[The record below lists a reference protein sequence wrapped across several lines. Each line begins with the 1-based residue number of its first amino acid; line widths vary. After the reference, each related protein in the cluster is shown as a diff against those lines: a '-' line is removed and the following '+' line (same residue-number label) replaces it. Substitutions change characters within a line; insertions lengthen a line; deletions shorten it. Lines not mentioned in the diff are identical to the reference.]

1 MDDVTDRDKLARR
14 LDVAIRAV
22 EKAGRETLRW
32 FGRKELAV
40 ELKED
45 RSPVTAADRAA
56 EGVLR
61 EVLLS
66 AFPTDGFLGEETG
79 ATPGT
84 SGFEWICDPIDGTKS
99 FIHGVPLYAT
109 LVGCRSIDGGGSAP
123 AAPALGVISIPAAN
137 EMVFA
142 ASGLGAW
149 HARGFGTAGRGAAEP
164 ARVST
169 AATLS
174 GGLFTTSDA
183 TSFDL
188 RHRRDARDALERA
201 CGLTRTWGDGY
212 GYLLVATGRA
222 IAMVD
227 PLLNPWDAAAVMP
240 VVIEAGGRF
249 TDWGGRPR
257 IDSGDGVATNG
268 LIHEAVIEILQG
280 RD

>member
-1 MDDVTDRDKLARR
+1 MEHPPDRDELARR

-22 EKAGRETLRW
+22 EEAGRETLRW
-32 FGRKELAV
+32 FGRKGLVV

-45 RSPVTAADRAA
+45 RSPVTEADRAA

-61 EVLLS
+61 KVLLG

-79 ATPGT
+79 TTSGT
-84 SGFEWICDPIDGTKS
+84 SGFEWVCDPIDGTKS

-109 LVGCRSIDGGGSAP
+109 LVGCRSIGGGGC
-123 AAPALGVISIPAAN
+123 AAPALGVISIPAVG

-149 HARGFGTAGRGAAEP
+149 HARESGGAGRGAAEP
-164 ARVST
+164 AKVSI

-174 GGLFTTSDA
+174 AGLFTTSDA
-183 TSFDL
+183 TSFDA
-188 RHRRDARDALERA
+188 RNRRDARDSLERA

-240 VVIEAGGRF
+240 VVVEAGGRF
-249 TDWGGRPR
+249 TDWEGRPR
-257 IDSGDGVATNG
+257 IDSGDGLATNG
-268 LIHEAVIEILQG
+268 LVHEAAIEILRG
-280 RD
+280 RN

>member
-1 MDDVTDRDKLARR
+1 MDDATERDELARR

-22 EKAGRETLRW
+22 DEAGRETLRW
-32 FGRKELAV
+32 FGRKGLAV

-45 RSPVTAADRAA
+45 RSPVTEADRAA

-61 EVLLS
+61 KLLLG

-109 LVGCRSIDGGGSAP
+109 LVGCRSIAGGVNAP
-123 AAPALGVISIPAAN
+123 AAPALGVISIPAVG

-149 HARGFGTAGRGAAEP
+149 HSRGGAGRGAAEP
-164 ARVST
+164 AKVSMAT
-169 AATLS
+169 TLS
-174 GGLFTTSDA
+174 GGLFTTSDS
-183 TSFDL
+183 TSFDV

-249 TDWGGRPR
+249 TDWEGRPR

-268 LIHEAVIEILQG
+268 PIHEAVIEILRG